1 MISLFFLSYFQLL
14 GGIPLKKRTFY
25 ALLVVLLLIVAS
37 LSVAVYAYNSFSN
50 VVNPGKKPLAVK
62 PVGAPYGGRLYRID
76 FESYLTGDP
85 FVDLNMT
92 LRSSYDKI
100 TIIVGNPSFKGCSG
114 MDCALR
120 KRTAMELGLMIGA
133 IYGVRPYI
141 ENIQKGANNTSAL
154 YKAAY
159 ETMKNV
165 KSDYLGVMQKIEL
178 GLGRIGNK
186 KHLVI
191 ILLGPEEGATKNK
204 VFCPRQGVLVIE
216 GASEEALFVEVLTI
230 KKLIGS
236 AVK

>member
-1 MISLFFLSYFQLL
+1 M
-14 GGIPLKKRTFY
+14 KKRTFY
-25 ALLVVLLLIVAS
+25 AILVIFLLIMAS
-37 LSVAVYAYNSFSN
+37 LSVVVYAYNNFSK
-50 VVNPGKKPLAVK
+50 VINPEKKPLAVK
-62 PVGAPYGGRLYRID
+62 PVGAPYGGKLYKID
-76 FESYLTGDP
+76 FESYLTGDT
-85 FVDLNMT
+85 FIDLNMT

-100 TIIVGNPSFKGCSG
+100 TIIVGDPSLKGCSG
-114 MDCALR
+114 MECALR

-133 IYGVRPYI
+133 IYGVKPYV

-159 ETMKNV
+159 EAMKNV
-165 KSDYLGVMQKIEL
+165 KSDYLNMRQKIDI

-191 ILLGPEEGATKNK
+191 IFLGPKEGATENR

-216 GASEEALFVEVLTI
+216 GTSEDTLFVEVLTI
-230 KKLIGS
+230 KRLIGS

>member
-1 MISLFFLSYFQLL
+1 
-14 GGIPLKKRTFY
+14 LKKRTFY
-25 ALLVVLLLIVAS
+25 ALLVVIILVVAS
-37 LSVAVYAYNSFSN
+37 LSVVGCGYNNFSK
-50 VVNPGKKPLAVK
+50 VINPEKKPLAVK
-62 PVGAPYGGRLYRID
+62 SVGAPYEGKLYKID

-85 FVDLNMT
+85 FIDLNMT

-100 TIIVGNPSFKGCSG
+100 TIIVGDPSFKGCSG
-114 MDCALR
+114 MECALR

-133 IYGVRPYI
+133 IYGVKPYI

-159 ETMKNV
+159 EAMKNV
-165 KSDYLGVMQKIEL
+165 KSDYLGMMQRIDI

-191 ILLGPEEGATKNK
+191 ILLGPAEGATINR

-216 GASEEALFVEVLTI
+216 GKSEDALFVEVLTI
-230 KKLIGS
+230 KRLIGS
-236 AVK
+236 AVR